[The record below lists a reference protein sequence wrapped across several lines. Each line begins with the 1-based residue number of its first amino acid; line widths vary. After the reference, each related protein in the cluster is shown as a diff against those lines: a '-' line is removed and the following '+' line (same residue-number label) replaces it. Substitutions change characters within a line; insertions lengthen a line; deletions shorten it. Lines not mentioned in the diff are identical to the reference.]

1 MNLSLALFGQLNYVA
16 VLVAGIVYFALGA
29 LWYSPLLFAKPWMA
43 AVGLTNEDVQ
53 GGSPLIYLYP
63 LIFYVI
69 AAAVVA
75 LLIQALGITTIAAG
89 IFLGALGWLG
99 FMLPAIGSS
108 YIFESRSFKL
118 FLITSGY
125 HLLGFLLL
133 GSILAVWQ

>member
-1 MNLSLALFGQLNYVA
+1 MSLSLFSQINYVA
-16 VLVAGIVYFALGA
+16 VLVAGIVYFVLGA

-43 AVGLTNEDVQ
+43 AVGFTDEDVQ

-75 LLIQALGITTIAAG
+75 VLIQALGVMSIAEA

-99 FMLPAIGSS
+99 FMLPAIGAS
-108 YIFESRSFKL
+108 YVFESRPFNL
-118 FLITSGY
+118 FLITGGY
-125 HLLGFLLL
+125 HFFA
-133 GSILAVWQ
+133 S